1 MTKTTTSLPQRTTGA
16 GFTLVELMISVTI
29 SLVLVLFVSSLF
41 ISSKGSY
48 RLNDDNAR
56 LQEDGRYA
64 MALIGRNLM
73 QAGYGKALT
82 RTITDFV
89 DVDEKPAQGL
99 RGCDKGFVN
108 PAVATAD
115 LTCAT
120 AAGKP
125 AFHVSYRADGTYD
138 ANTGS
143 GADCNGQNV
152 VDVPSSPPAAFVKEI
167 VSNRFFLATKAGDST
182 PSLYCNGSGND
193 LAQPILSNVEDM
205 VVIYGVNSEGKFT
218 PNQYLNAAGVE
229 ALPNPADEGR
239 TIPKWKQVISVQVC
253 LLLSSANNVTPQAQT
268 YTDCNG
274 VQKTAADRKLH
285 TAMTSVFALRNNAT
299 PSLTWK

>member
-1 MTKTTTSLPQRTTGA
+1 MTKITTPFPQRA
-16 GFTLVELMISVTI
+16 IVQGFTLVELMISVTI

-73 QAGYGKALT
+73 QAGYGNALT

-89 DVDEKPAQGL
+89 DVDGKPAQGL
-99 RGCDKGFVN
+99 RGCDNGFVN
-108 PAVATAD
+108 PAVATVD

-125 AFHVSYRADGTYD
+125 AFHVSYRVDGAYD

-152 VDVPSSPPAAFVKEI
+152 VDIPSTPPLAFVKGI
-167 VSNRFFLATKAGDST
+167 VSNRFFLATKAGDSA
-182 PSLYCNGSGND
+182 PSLYCNGSGN
-193 LAQPILSNVEDM
+193 AVSQPVLSNVEDM
-205 VVIYGVNSEGKFT
+205 VVIYGVNTADMFT
-218 PNQYLNAAGVE
+218 PNQYLNAAAVD
-229 ALPNPADEGR
+229 ALPDPVTEGR
-239 TIPKWKQVISVQVC
+239 TISKWKQVISVQVC
-253 LLLSSANNVTPQAQT
+253 LLLSSTNNVTPQAQT

-274 VQKTAADRKLH
+274 VKQTATDRKLR

-299 PSLTWK
+299 PSLKWK

>member
-1 MTKTTTSLPQRTTGA
+1 MTKTTTSLPQRAIEA

-73 QAGYGKALT
+73 QVGYGKALT

-89 DVDEKPAQGL
+89 NADGKPAQGL
-99 RGCDKGFVN
+99 MGCDKGFDN

-115 LTCAT
+115 LVCAT

-125 AFHVSYRADGTYD
+125 AFHVSYRVDGAYD

-152 VDVPSSPPAAFVKEI
+152 VVPPSTPPLAFVKEI
-167 VSNRFFLATKAGDST
+167 VSNRFFLNTKDGVS
-182 PSLYCNGSGND
+182 SLYCNGSGN
-193 LAQPILSNVEDM
+193 AVSQPVLSNVEDM
-205 VVIYGVNSEGKFT
+205 VVTYGVNTEDMFT
-218 PNQYLNAAGVE
+218 PNQYLNAAAVE
-229 ALPNPADEGR
+229 ALPDPVNEGR
-239 TIPKWKQVISVQVC
+239 TIQKWKQVISVQVC

-274 VQKTAADRKLH
+274 VQQTATDRKLR
-285 TAMTSVFALRNNAT
+285 TTMTSVFALRNNAT
-299 PSLTWK
+299 PSLKWK